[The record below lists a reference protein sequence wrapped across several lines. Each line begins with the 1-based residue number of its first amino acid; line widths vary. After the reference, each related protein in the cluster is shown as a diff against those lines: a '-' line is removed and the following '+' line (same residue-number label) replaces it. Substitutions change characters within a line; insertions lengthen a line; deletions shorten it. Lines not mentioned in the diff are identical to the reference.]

1 MIIDRQYRHCRR
13 LAFVADNQR
22 DLDLYHEQA
31 VEVANFCQRWNTRY
45 EGILGSD
52 AYIQKLMEVSQDL
65 TKADNDFLIIPPGG
79 MIQTHQF
86 LRLL

>member
-1 MIIDRQYRHCRR
+1 
-13 LAFVADNQR
+13 VANDQR
-22 DLDLYHEQA
+22 DLDLYREQA
-31 VEVANFCQRWNTRY
+31 EDVADFCRRWNTRY

-52 AYIQKLMEVSQDL
+52 AYIQRLMEVSQDP
-65 TKADNDFLIIPPGG
+65 TKAGNDFLIVPPGG